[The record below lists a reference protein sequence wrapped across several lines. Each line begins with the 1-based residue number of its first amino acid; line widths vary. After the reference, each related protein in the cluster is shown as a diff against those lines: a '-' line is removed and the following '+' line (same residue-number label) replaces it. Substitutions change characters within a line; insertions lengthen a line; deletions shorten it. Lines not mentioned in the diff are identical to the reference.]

1 MLPPF
6 FSEAMI
12 RWTRCPKPCFGLQK
26 RKHGLRTPNR
36 GKPRSVLFELPA
48 NCCPLIAFS
57 HFSPA
62 LRNAASWRSRTAG
75 SLMGSRCL

>member
-36 GKPRSVLFELPA
+36 GKPRSVLFEL
-48 NCCPLIAFS
+48 
-57 HFSPA
+57 
-62 LRNAASWRSRTAG
+62 TAD
-75 SLMGSRCL
+75 S